1 MKICRKIFQI
11 YEIIKAIHTKHC
23 SIGQIKYF
31 FIISFCNGT
40 RGKEGAPHLF
50 PSDHHYFFRS
60 LFLSGIFTFFL
71 RTLNY
76 NIRSFEPRHFVCIGS
91 KYLVLFFKKNILR
104 RQGGHKTIHQ
114 HFCFIIPQAIQN
126 YNCYVPYNKKDNF
139 QLQFL
144 KIPLQYH
151 LKVAVQELNKKTSF
165 PDEKQMWFVR
175 KIDLGRMKNRCGLDE
190 KQVCVT
196 HIFCSLLNWA

>member
-1 MKICRKIFQI
+1 MKSLKPSIQNIVLQVRLNISSLLVFVMVREERK
-11 YEIIKAIHTKHC
+11 AHHT
-23 SIGQIKYF
+23 F
-31 FIISFCNGT
+31 FHPTIIIS
-40 RGKEGAPHLF
+40 
-50 PSDHHYFFRS
+50 SDHFFC
-60 LFLSGIFTFFL
+60 LAFFTFFL

-76 NIRSFEPRHFVCIGS
+76 YIRILSHAILFV
-91 KYLVLFFKKNILR
+91 LVQKNILR

-114 HFCFIIPQAIQN
+114 HFCFIIPQANQN